1 MQNKLQELTDR
12 LYNEGLSKGK
22 QEGEAI
28 VGEAKAKAEAILS
41 DARKEADDIIAK
53 ARREAEELK
62 TRVTGDLRMA
72 AAQSM
77 AATKQ
82 DIEKLV
88 VMKMTDKEVGSALSS
103 AAFMKE
109 IISSVLSSADFM
121 KEIISSV
128 AKNFNA
134 GEPADLELMLP
145 ESLKK
150 ELEPFVRTELSAILG
165 SKVNATFSKKI
176 NGGFTI
182 GPADGGYFI
191 SLTDETFR
199 ELISGYLRPATKKLL
214 FG

>member
-1 MQNKLQELTDR
+1 MTLSEYYRRKRER
-12 LYNEGLSKGK
+12 LSRKMEQL
-22 QEGEAI
+22 
-28 VGEAKAKAEAILS
+28 
-41 DARKEADDIIAK
+41 DRKEAIAL
-53 ARREAEELK
+53 AREAHHAE
-62 TRVTGDLRMA
+62 TIARDLEGVPGHFAHGLNFYKLFWMFFICCFLGVVVETVFHRLGSHFPIRIILILLQVL
-72 AAQSM
+72 AQPEQILHIFSIRSN
-77 AATKQ
+77 T
-82 DIEKLV
+82 I
-88 VMKMTDKEVGSALSS
+88 T
-103 AAFMKE
+103 
-109 IISSVLSSADFM
+109 DFM

-150 ELEPFVRTELSAILG
+150 ELEPFVRKELSAILG

>member
-1 MQNKLQELTDR
+1 
-12 LYNEGLSKGK
+12 
-22 QEGEAI
+22 
-28 VGEAKAKAEAILS
+28 
-41 DARKEADDIIAK
+41 
-53 ARREAEELK
+53 
-62 TRVTGDLRMA
+62 MA

-82 DIEKLV
+82 DIERLV
-88 VMKMTDKEVGSALSS
+88 VMKMTDKEVGSA
-103 AAFMKE
+103 
-109 IISSVLSSADFM
+109 LSSADFM

-150 ELEPFVRTELSAILG
+150 ELEPFVRKELSAILG

>member
-41 DARKEADDIIAK
+41 DARKEAEDIIAK

-82 DIEKLV
+82 DIERLV
-88 VMKMTDKEVGSALSS
+88 VMKMTDKEVGSA
-103 AAFMKE
+103 
-109 IISSVLSSADFM
+109 LSSADFM

-145 ESLKK
+145 ESLKN
-150 ELEPFVRTELSAILG
+150 ELEPFVRKELSAILG